1 MKREELQELGLE
13 SSQIN
18 AVMGMHG
25 SVVNDL
31 NDQVRTLEKES
42 EQLKEQNQSYADEV
56 ESLKENSSDDEL
68 KAKLDDLEKQQ
79 KSLQQEHQQELHD
92 LNRKHKIQLAVKS
105 LGVKDEEYVA
115 DKLSDLELKDG
126 ELVNF
131 EERTNELKEKH
142 PLLFEDDEPKQAK
155 KWSQGGTSTINQS
168 PMSISEI
175 MQVKDPNERQKLIA
189 ENRDKF

>member
-1 MKREELQELGLE
+1 MKREELQGLGLE

-31 NDQVRTLEKES
+31 NDRVRTLEKES
-42 EQLKEQNQSYADEV
+42 EQLKERNQSYADEIK
-56 ESLKENSSDDEL
+56 SLKENSSDEEL
-68 KAKLDDLEKQQ
+68 KAKLEEAEKRQESM
-79 KSLQQEHQQELHD
+79 KQEHEQEKHD
-92 LNRKHKIQLAVKS
+92 LNRKHKIELAVKS
-105 LGVKDEEYVA
+105 LGVNDEKYIA

-131 EERTNELKEKH
+131 EERANELKEEH
-142 PLLFEDDEPKQAK
+142 PLLFKDEEPKPAK

-175 MQVKDPNERQKLIA
+175 MQVKDPSERQKLIA

>member
-79 KSLQQEHQQELHD
+79 KSLQQEHQRELND

-105 LGVKDEEYVA
+105 LGVKDEEYVT

>member
-79 KSLQQEHQQELHD
+79 KSLQQEHQRELND

-105 LGVKDEEYVA
+105 LGVKDEEYVT

-131 EERTNELKEKH
+131 EERANELKEKH

>member
-79 KSLQQEHQQELHD
+79 KSLQQEHQRELND

-115 DKLSDLELKDG
+115 DKLSDLELEDG

-131 EERTNELKEKH
+131 EERANELKEKH

>member
-79 KSLQQEHQQELHD
+79 KSLQQEHQRELND

-105 LGVKDEEYVA
+105 LGVKDEEYVT

-175 MQVKDPNERQKLIA
+175 MKVKDPNERQKLIA

>member
-79 KSLQQEHQQELHD
+79 KSLQQEHQRELND

-105 LGVKDEEYVA
+105 RGVKDEEYVT
-115 DKLSDLELKDG
+115 DK
-126 ELVNF
+126 
-131 EERTNELKEKH
+131 
-142 PLLFEDDEPKQAK
+142 
-155 KWSQGGTSTINQS
+155 
-168 PMSISEI
+168 
-175 MQVKDPNERQKLIA
+175 
-189 ENRDKF
+189 